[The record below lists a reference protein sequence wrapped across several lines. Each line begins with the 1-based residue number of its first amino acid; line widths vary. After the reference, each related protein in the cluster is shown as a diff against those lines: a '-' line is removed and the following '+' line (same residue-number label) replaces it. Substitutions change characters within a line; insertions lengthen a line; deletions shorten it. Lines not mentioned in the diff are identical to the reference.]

1 MSGIGFNAAK
11 QRVDQ
16 VIARLR
22 TISYLI
28 GEPNGHKLESSTGE
42 SLIAGLNMID
52 EASAL
57 DRRAADLSKGTFRIL
72 VMGEFKNGKSTTL
85 NAMLAE
91 DILPAKVTPATAVIT
106 VIVGGDSKAVNIYER
121 NQDGDFVTRT
131 LDVNTFKSEFTITKN
146 DQETLKN
153 KNQLD
158 RFSRVEFVEMESN
171 YQLVQNNVSL
181 IDSPGLGERESRSK
195 VTRNYLQQVQA
206 IIFVLRA
213 DRILSEDE
221 RNFLADLGT
230 NRLEHVFILVNRINL
245 VPEDEVDEVKEFVKE
260 GLEEY
265 FCQPNSQAFD
275 QDLYNRRIFY
285 INAKGAFRARTG
297 AIADEEKAEEALQK
311 SGLLAFEKELEQ
323 FLTSEERFQSALSTT
338 MYVVSGLSQKAVGR
352 IKTILS
358 AYETSLPELRNRR
371 ERSELELKIL
381 ENDKREIEAQVRK
394 YGSITAEKV
403 YKSLETMVDGLS
415 ETWEHDSQTII
426 KLDKVIKIGKL
437 TKGVFSQKSKDE
449 INEAIN
455 DEIQKYVELKFGDW
469 QQKEAEKHIRNGME
483 EMGEDLKLELESFE
497 NRLNDVARYFSYGSS
512 LLPEGEKG
520 TGKAVKLGLLVGYF
534 LFVPGGWHD
543 AGMMGTM
550 MLNEF
555 NLRDFLRQ
563 LGRQI
568 GIIIGTMVVA
578 AIFGGPVAWVALFG
592 SQIISGASAAKDTK
606 NKIRKKIGEE
616 ITSVLK
622 DEVSQSEDTIK
633 DDVKKI
639 FEKTANEINESLQKD
654 IDSVRQDQDD
664 IIAQLE
670 GEESAL
676 ERERVRLALIRN
688 KLEESIG
695 DISEITYGKRLNW
708 ADIENI
714 SRNSY

>member
-1 MSGIGFNAAK
+1 M
-11 QRVDQ
+11 
-16 VIARLR
+16 
-22 TISYLI
+22 
-28 GEPNGHKLESSTGE
+28 
-42 SLIAGLNMID
+42 
-52 EASAL
+52 
-57 DRRAADLSKGTFRIL
+57 
-72 VMGEFKNGKSTTL
+72 
-85 NAMLAE
+85 
-91 DILPAKVTPATAVIT
+91 
-106 VIVGGDSKAVNIYER
+106 
-121 NQDGDFVTRT
+121 
-131 LDVNTFKSEFTITKN
+131 
-146 DQETLKN
+146 
-153 KNQLD
+153 
-158 RFSRVEFVEMESN
+158 
-171 YQLVQNNVSL
+171 
-181 IDSPGLGERESRSK
+181 
-195 VTRNYLQQVQA
+195 
-206 IIFVLRA
+206 
-213 DRILSEDE
+213 
-221 RNFLADLGT
+221 
-230 NRLEHVFILVNRINL
+230 
-245 VPEDEVDEVKEFVKE
+245 
-260 GLEEY
+260 
-265 FCQPNSQAFD
+265 
-275 QDLYNRRIFY
+275 
-285 INAKGAFRARTG
+285 
-297 AIADEEKAEEALQK
+297 
-311 SGLLAFEKELEQ
+311 AFEKELEQ